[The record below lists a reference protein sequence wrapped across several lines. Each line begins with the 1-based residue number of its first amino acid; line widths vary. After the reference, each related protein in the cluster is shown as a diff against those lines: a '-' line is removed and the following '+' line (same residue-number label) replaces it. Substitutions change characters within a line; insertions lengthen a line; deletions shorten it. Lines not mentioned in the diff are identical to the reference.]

1 MATPIAN
8 PFLDLFNANADKYG
22 LDRTWFSSLGQ
33 VESTYNPNAVSPSG
47 AQGLTQLMPATGASV
62 GVTDPFDP
70 AQNVAGGAK
79 YFSQMLQKAG
89 GDYPTAVMY
98 YNCGPGNSCPA
109 GIDEANKVSDLVAQ
123 QGGGTTAGGR
133 ISSLWQT
140 IAGDIGGKTSPATPN
155 YTGDG
160 ANPITKFA
168 GSAGFVVVGA
178 LLVILAMVIPNRKLV
193 VQTVGAVSS

>member
-33 VESTYNPNAVSPSG
+33 VESTYNPNAVSPAG
-47 AQGLTQLMPATGASV
+47 AQGLLQLMPPTGAGV

-70 AQNVAGGAK
+70 SQNVAGGAK
-79 YFSQMLQKAG
+79 YFSQMLNLAN
-89 GDYPTAVMY
+89 GDYPTSVTY
-98 YNCGPGNSCPA
+98 YNCGPGKTCPA
-109 GIDEANKVSDLVAQ
+109 GIDEANKVADLVSQ
-123 QGGGTTAGGR
+123 QGGGNTAGGR
-133 ISSLWQT
+133 ISRMWNT
-140 IAGDIGGKTSPATPN
+140 ITGDISGKTSPATPN

-160 ANPITKFA
+160 GNPITKFA

-193 VQTVGAVSS
+193 VQTVGAG